1 MKLQGAVR
9 AVALVEGAKGALVL
23 LAGAGALSLVHRDVE
38 LLAVRLLEHLHLN
51 PAKRYPQI
59 FIDSAAKL
67 TDARL
72 WTLAAFAAAYG
83 AIRLAEAYG
92 LWRGKRWA
100 EWLAALSGGVYIP
113 FELYELWLKPG
124 WLPAAAFAIN
134 VVVVALMAGALRSGH
149 AAKEIQ
155 Q

>member
-1 MKLQGAVR
+1 MRLQGAVR
-9 AVALVEGAKGALVL
+9 AVALLEGAKGALVL

-38 LLAVRLLEHLHLN
+38 LLAIRLLEHLHLN

-83 AIRLAEAYG
+83 AVRLAEAYG

-100 EWLAALSGGVYIP
+100 EWLAAVSGGIYIP
-113 FELYELWLKPG
+113 FELYELWVKPG
-124 WLPAAAFAIN
+124 WIPAVAFVVNVAI
-134 VVVVALMAGALRSGH
+134 VALMVDALRSGR